1 MQTTPPSLLD
11 RFNHRM
17 KTSVTVKLI
26 AIAILILLLLIPSSM
41 VSDLIYERLN
51 LRDEAVKEVSAK
63 WGDEQVITGPVVSI
77 PYRYSYKTEEGKT
90 MVGKSNLH
98 FLPDQLNIDGDIV
111 PEKRHRGIYIV
122 VLYKGK
128 FKIKGSFAKSEFSSM
143 GITASDL
150 YLNEA
155 SVSMGITDMKGIKT
169 LNFKLNDTALN
180 TEPGV
185 LDEDIY
191 SSGIHANLAPDLL
204 NQPLSFDI
212 DLELNGSS
220 AINFAPFGKETN
232 VHLTSKWG
240 DPKFQGDFLPNHSTT
255 PQGFVADWKVL
266 QLNRNYPQKG
276 TGNFIKN
283 ASDFGVR
290 LLLPVDEYQKI
301 IRSSKYGIMFIV
313 ITFLSF
319 FFIEIINK
327 KPIHTIQYLL
337 VGFAIVLFYV
347 LLLSISEHLSFDLSY
362 MISSISILALIT
374 FYVYFL
380 FRNKRLTALF
390 SGILALL
397 YGFFYSLLQL
407 QDYALLMGSI
417 GLFIILAVIMHLT
430 RNIDWYNLNSED
442 N

>member
-1 MQTTPPSLLD
+1 MQPPPSSLLD

-17 KTSVTVKLI
+17 KRSVTVKLI
-26 AIAILILLLLIPSSM
+26 AIAFLILLLLIPSSM

-77 PYRYSYKTEEGKT
+77 PYKYTYKTEEGKM

-98 FLPDQLNIDGDIV
+98 LLPDQLDIDGDIV
-111 PEKRHRGIYIV
+111 PEKRHRGIYII

-128 FKIKGSFAKSEFSSM
+128 FKIKGNFPKTDLAQL
-143 GITASDL
+143 GILPSDL
-150 YLNEA
+150 FLNEA

-169 LNFKLNDTALN
+169 LAFKLNDTILD

-185 LDEDIY
+185 LDVDIY
-191 SSGIHANLAPDLL
+191 SSGIHASLAPDLL
-204 NQPLSFDI
+204 KQTLMFDI

-220 AINFAPFGKETN
+220 AINFAPFGKETK

-240 DPKFQGDFLPNHSTT
+240 DPKFQGDFLPTHTTT
-255 PQGFVADWKVL
+255 PQGFTADWKVL

-276 TGNFIKN
+276 TGDFIKN
-283 ASDFGVR
+283 VADFGVR
-290 LLLPVDEYQKI
+290 LLLPVDEYQKT

-327 KPIHTIQYLL
+327 KPIHTVQYLL

-347 LLLSISEHLSFDLSY
+347 LLLSISEHLSFDMSY
-362 MISSISILALIT
+362 LISSVAILALIT
-374 FYVYFL
+374 CYVYFL
-380 FRNKRLTALF
+380 FRNKLLTTIF

-407 QDYALLMGSI
+407 QDYALLMGSV

-430 RNIDWYNLNSED
+430 RNIDWYNLNNEES
-442 N
+442 

>member
-1 MQTTPPSLLD
+1 MQTPPPSLID
-11 RFNHRM
+11 RFNNRM
-17 KTSVTVKLI
+17 KNSVTVKLI
-26 AIAILILLLLIPSSM
+26 AIAFLILLLLIPSSM
-41 VSDLIYERLN
+41 VNDLIYERLN

-63 WGDEQVITGPVVSI
+63 WGDEQVITGPVISI
-77 PYRYSYKTEEGKT
+77 PYRYTYKTDEGKL

-98 FLPDQLNIDGDIV
+98 FLPDQLNINGDVI

-128 FKIKGSFAKSEFSSM
+128 FKIKGSFPKTDLAQT
-143 GITASDL
+143 GVVASDL

-155 SVSMGITDMKGIKT
+155 SVSLGITDMKGIKT
-169 LNFKLNDTALN
+169 LNLKLNENTLN

-185 LDEDIY
+185 LDEDIF
-191 SSGIHANLAPDLL
+191 SSGIHTNLEPDLL
-204 NQPLSFDI
+204 NQALAFDI

-240 DPKFQGDFLPNHSTT
+240 DPKFQGDFLPNHTTT
-255 PQGFVADWKVL
+255 PQGFTADWKVL

-276 TGNFIKN
+276 QGEFIKN
-283 ASDFGVR
+283 VSDFGVR
-290 LLLPVDEYQKI
+290 LLLPVDEYQKT
-301 IRSSKYGIMFIV
+301 IRSSKYGLMFIV

-347 LLLSISEHLSFDLSY
+347 LLLSISEHLSFDMSY
-362 MISSISILALIT
+362 LISTVSILALIT
-374 FYVYFL
+374 SYVYFL
-380 FRNKRLTALF
+380 FRNIMLTGIF
-390 SGILALL
+390 SGILTLL

-417 GLFIILAVIMHLT
+417 GLFIILAVIMYLT
-430 RNIDWYNLNSED
+430 RNIDWYNLNTEES
-442 N
+442 